1 MNSKSSTEA
10 KPKLRKFINAAS
22 VSELDEFNSVLIT
35 LANWAKY
42 ILNSFDCPYTNGYTE
57 GMNNKIKV
65 IKRNAY
71 GYRNFENFRNKIML
85 SCDTI

>member
-35 LANWAKY
+35 LGN
-42 ILNSFDCPYTNGYTE
+42 
-57 GMNNKIKV
+57 
-65 IKRNAY
+65 
-71 GYRNFENFRNKIML
+71 
-85 SCDTI
+85 